1 MATADHLAFLL
12 MPQLAA
18 NLASLTPGIDLMM
31 PAQAGDNVEL
41 IAQSGADLAIGSFD
55 RLPARFHSRRLYD
68 EDPVCLVRKG
78 HPVIGETLTLDK
90 YVDLSHV
97 AVIITGHEGAP

>member
-18 NLASLTPGIDLMM
+18 NLASLAPGINLVM

-55 RLPARFHSRRLYD
+55 RLPARFHSWRLYD
-68 EDPVCLVRKG
+68 EGLVCVVLKG

-97 AVIITGHEGAP
+97 V